1 MTSDTS
7 LKPGDEIRIIAPS
20 LSREPGYEQRDERAK
35 QRLESLG
42 YSVTFSTNI
51 DSQYHLGTAAAED
64 RAKDFHN
71 AFADKNVKAI
81 MAYSGGW
88 AANELLPLIDWDLVR
103 ANPKPLIGFSDITVL
118 VNALYAQAGTV
129 SYLGP
134 GFGTIGEIASWQY
147 TLENFNNV
155 VQHKLPFEIKPSE
168 KWSASDEQHYQA
180 TDWQVLQEG
189 EAEAVLIGGNFNTF
203 HLLQGTEYQPQ
214 FNQPFILMAEDDDE
228 SGKLTPRY
236 FSRRL
241 ESILQ
246 LPEVRK
252 NLKGIIIGRF
262 LPSCHFSSADLKEVI
277 ASKQLGNIPIVA
289 GVDFGHTLPILTLP
303 VGGVL
308 MLSAKNDKISM
319 KMVKILASEKL
330 ATS

>member
-1 MTSDTS
+1 MPDYS

-20 LSREPGYEQRDERAK
+20 LSREPGYEERDERAK

-42 YSVTFSTNI
+42 YSVSFSANI
-51 DSQYHLGTAAAED
+51 DSQYHLGTATAED
-64 RAKDFHN
+64 RVKDFHE
-71 AFADKNVKAI
+71 AMADKDVKAI

-118 VNALYAQAGTV
+118 VNALYAQAGIV

-134 GFGTIGEIASWQY
+134 GFGTIGEMDYWQY
-147 TLENFNNV
+147 TLDNFNTV
-155 VQHKLPFEIKPSE
+155 VQQKLPFEIKPSE
-168 KWSASDEQHYQA
+168 KANWA
-180 TDWQVLQEG
+180 VLQEG
-189 EAEAVLIGGNFNTF
+189 DAEAVLIGGNFNTF
-203 HLLQGTEYQPQ
+203 HLLQGTECQPQ
-214 FNQPFILMAEDDDE
+214 FDQPFILMAEDDDE
-228 SGKLTPRY
+228 SGELTPRY

-262 LPSCHFSSADLKEVI
+262 LPSCHFPSTDLKEI
-277 ASKQLGNIPIVA
+277 IISKRLGSIPIVA
-289 GVDFGHTLPILTLP
+289 GIDFGHTLPILTLP

-308 MLSAKNDKISM
+308 KLSAKNDEITMYLNK
-319 KMVKILASEKL
+319 
-330 ATS
+330 TSNINDV